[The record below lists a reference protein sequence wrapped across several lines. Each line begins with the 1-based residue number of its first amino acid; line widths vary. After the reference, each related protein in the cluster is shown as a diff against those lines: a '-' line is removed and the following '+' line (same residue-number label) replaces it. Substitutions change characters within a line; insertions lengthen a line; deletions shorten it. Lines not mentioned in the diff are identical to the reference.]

1 MSPVYDYSWVLS
13 SSALRREEMYFT
25 CCQPAP
31 CEIPVLEFRV
41 GSRKTERGKME
52 NDFMI
57 FSLPKFWMEYGKEPG
72 KKENTYLNVVLAFNL
87 LKLKR
92 TRKNFTL

>member
-1 MSPVYDYSWVLS
+1 
-13 SSALRREEMYFT
+13 
-25 CCQPAP
+25 
-31 CEIPVLEFRV
+31 
-41 GSRKTERGKME
+41 ME

-87 LKLKR
+87 LQLKLSNNNNNSHEIKE
-92 TRKNFTL
+92 L